1 MKKKMMSWWKKIF
14 DWQKSKKRI
23 YKKQFFFISTKH
35 FIIIFFREIII
46 FPLIKKGL
54 YYYFS
59 NELNENNTI
68 SNIIIKN
75 FLPSLFRNTK
85 HRLQDQRK
93 KKKGKNF
100 KGETRNHE
108 KERFLRKTDSQRISS
123 NNQPSPLRMALNIR
137 AFVWNVA
144 QWKRRP

>member
-1 MKKKMMSWWKKIF
+1 MMSWWKKIF
-14 DWQKSKKRI
+14 DWQKSKKEFI
-23 YKKQFFFISTKH
+23 KNNFFFISTKH
-35 FIIIFFREIII
+35 FIIIFFRETII